1 MDCGDIMLNLCLGN
15 EIEGGTANLYL
26 RLLGPNF
33 DVVPLLGPRSPAQ
46 FEVRENELL
55 ACGTWQACRFTVRLS
70 LAASMPVWFWH
81 IELENCSD
89 QPIQYDLIY
98 AQDLGLAHYDFIRT
112 NEFFCSHYLDHT
124 ALTHAARGHVLA
136 TRQNL
141 SVDGNNPWTVLGSL
155 GCATSYATDALQVY
169 GLETRAGLLA
179 RGLKLG
185 LPGQRHQHEHALIA
199 VQDAVLALAPGE
211 TARRGF
217 FGRFVPHHPSAT
229 GVDDLRLVD
238 ELLDLPEAQIQSRA
252 TLAAAVTSN
261 ATLFSHAPLF
271 AVTPLGNTEIARY
284 FGTRH
289 DEEYDHGQLLAFFTA
304 DNAHV
309 VLKSKELQVLR
320 PHAQILRSGYSL
332 VPDEASLTTTIWMA
346 GGFNSLLTQGHVA
359 INRLLSSARS
369 YLSLF
374 RAHGQR
380 IFVES
385 ATGWELLDVPSAF
398 VMTHDAGRWIYQQG
412 ETAISITTTALT
424 TAHRIELR
432 IDILNG
438 APRRFLLSHHVAL
451 NDDDGAAAQ
460 PVHTSRV
467 DDEIQ
472 VSAAPDSEVGRRFPT
487 GYFSLTRVAGAALE
501 CVGGDELLFTDGHS
515 RAQPYLCLVTAP
527 AREFTLAIEGHLIA
541 STTADTGAARLQTA
555 LRLALPAAGAA
566 ATEIAR
572 WSTVLPWFVD
582 NALVHYLAPRG
593 LEQFTGG
600 GWGSRDICQGPLE
613 MLLAL
618 GQWTAARD
626 LLTRVFEAQNSH
638 GDWPQWFTF
647 FARERLL
654 RAGDSHGDIIFWP
667 LLGLARYL
675 ESAED
680 AQFLDEVLPFFHAEE
695 EAEHVTVWAHVE
707 RALHAIDTQ
716 MIAGTALVAYGH
728 GDWNDSMQPAD
739 PAFRDRLCSS
749 WTVTL
754 HYQALTRLSAALERF
769 GQSARAAPLVATA
782 ARVRE
787 AFQRLLVVDGLIAGY
802 AHFEPSGEIE
812 YLLHPRDKKTS
823 LRYSLLPMPHALL
836 TNLLDPKAASD
847 HFDCITQ
854 HLLAA
859 DGARLFDQPM
869 QYRGGPQQL
878 FQRAETAAFFGRE
891 IGLMYTHAHLR
902 YVEALAH
909 CGRVEAFFT
918 ELNKVNPVGI
928 CERIKAA
935 TRRQANCYYSSSDAA
950 FSDRYTAFTDY
961 AQVSAGEIPLDGGW
975 RVYSSGPGLTVS
987 LVLRCLLG
995 LQVAK
1000 TLLRFDPVLPKALD
1014 GLEAELELVGRQSLV
1029 RYTVE
1034 ANGVGPLEVMLN
1046 GVSLPFQRLSNP
1058 YRVGGVAIT
1067 LDTIVPHLRVGL
1079 NHWSITLA

>member
-1 MDCGDIMLNLCLGN
+1 
-15 EIEGGTANLYL
+15 
-26 RLLGPNF
+26 
-33 DVVPLLGPRSPAQ
+33 
-46 FEVRENELL
+46 
-55 ACGTWQACRFTVRLS
+55 
-70 LAASMPVWFWH
+70 
-81 IELENCSD
+81 
-89 QPIQYDLIY
+89 
-98 AQDLGLAHYDFIRT
+98 
-112 NEFFCSHYLDHT
+112 
-124 ALTHAARGHVLA
+124 
-136 TRQNL
+136 
-141 SVDGNNPWTVLGSL
+141 
-155 GCATSYATDALQVY
+155 
-169 GLETRAGLLA
+169 
-179 RGLKLG
+179 
-185 LPGQRHQHEHALIA
+185 
-199 VQDAVLALAPGE
+199 
-211 TARRGF
+211 
-217 FGRFVPHHPSAT
+217 
-229 GVDDLRLVD
+229 
-238 ELLDLPEAQIQSRA
+238 
-252 TLAAAVTSN
+252 
-261 ATLFSHAPLF
+261 
-271 AVTPLGNTEIARY
+271 
-284 FGTRH
+284 
-289 DEEYDHGQLLAFFTA
+289 
-304 DNAHV
+304 
-309 VLKSKELQVLR
+309 
-320 PHAQILRSGYSL
+320 
-332 VPDEASLTTTIWMA
+332 
-346 GGFNSLLTQGHVA
+346 
-359 INRLLSSARS
+359 
-369 YLSLF
+369 
-374 RAHGQR
+374 
-380 IFVES
+380 
-385 ATGWELLDVPSAF
+385 
-398 VMTHDAGRWIYQQG
+398 
-412 ETAISITTTALT
+412 
-424 TAHRIELR
+424 
-432 IDILNG
+432 
-438 APRRFLLSHHVAL
+438 
-451 NDDDGAAAQ
+451 
-460 PVHTSRV
+460 
-467 DDEIQ
+467 
-472 VSAAPDSEVGRRFPT
+472 
-487 GYFSLTRVAGAALE
+487 
-501 CVGGDELLFTDGHS
+501 
-515 RAQPYLCLVTAP
+515 
-527 AREFTLAIEGHLIA
+527 
-541 STTADTGAARLQTA
+541 
-555 LRLALPAAGAA
+555 
-566 ATEIAR
+566 
-572 WSTVLPWFVD
+572 
-582 NALVHYLAPRG
+582 
-593 LEQFTGG
+593 
-600 GWGSRDICQGPLE
+600 

-680 AQFLDEVLPFFHAEE
+680 AQFLDELLPFFHAEE

-812 YLLHPRDKKTS
+812 YLLHPRDKKTG

-878 FQRAETAAFFGRE
+878 FQRAETSAFFGRE

-918 ELNKVNPVGI
+918 ELNKVNPVGV

-987 LVLRCLLG
+987 LVLRSLLG
-995 LQVAK
+995 LQVAR